1 MRNFYEELSCSV
13 QLRTGAS
20 DRLVGMAMLPWLHSH
35 SKAMIPSGWGVPSVV
50 GRERPDR
57 AVAEPVAG
65 AST

>member
-1 MRNFYEELSCSV
+1 M
-13 QLRTGAS
+13 LRTGAS